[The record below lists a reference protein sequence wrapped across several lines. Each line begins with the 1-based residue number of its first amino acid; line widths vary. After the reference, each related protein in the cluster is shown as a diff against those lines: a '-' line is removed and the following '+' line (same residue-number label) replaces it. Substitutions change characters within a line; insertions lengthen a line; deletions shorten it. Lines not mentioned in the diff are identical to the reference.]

1 MLITVRIL
9 HGFGLG
15 MQICLV
21 STYLTEVSPPHCR
34 GVMSGMTVM
43 GFGIGYVAYAAP
55 DHGTTRLH

>member
-21 STYLTEVSPPHCR
+21 AIYLTEVSPPHCR
-34 GVMSGMTVM
+34 GIMSGMTVM
-43 GFGIGYVAYAAP
+43 GFGVGYVA
-55 DHGTTRLH
+55 